1 MEAKKK
7 GKGNRFIFWLAA
19 IAGLCLLFN
28 FVAIPLGWGGI
39 NADGG
44 ILGAI
49 QLAILVGFLVVLS
62 FDILSLGWLLSKVDG
77 NGKRGKTG
85 GLIALGVLSLVAIQG
100 AKVMVDE
107 IAREM
112 PLGRAGG
119 EWGML
124 YAFLAFQLAYIIVV
138 FSRAKPGSP

>member
-7 GKGNRFIFWLAA
+7 VKGNRFIFWLAA

-28 FVAIPLGWGGI
+28 FVAIPLGWGGT

-49 QLAILVGFLVVLS
+49 QLGIGLGFCLIIL
-62 FDILSLGWLLSKVDG
+62 FDILSLGWLL
-77 NGKRGKTG
+77 RGGEGHRGQATAG
-85 GLIALGVLSLVAIQG
+85 GLIALGILSVVALMG

-107 IAREM
+107 IARET

-124 YAFLAFQLAYIIVV
+124 YVFLTIQLAYIIMV
-138 FSRAKPGSP
+138 FSRAKPSHP